1 MVAEK
6 SPKKIKKPSKK
17 IPDFLIAEIMDG
29 KPLYYKGYEQVLS
42 GQKNLSD
49 IMGSSSLQA
58 FIISFILKSLY
69 RQLDDQQYLIFT
81 NEAGLHLDKGNNLA
95 GDILIYER
103 QSLPIENINE
113 NYFSLPPKIVIEV
126 DINLDVFSI
135 GTDGYVHNKTR
146 KLLDFGVEKVVW
158 ITTPSKKVM
167 IAQAR
172 MDWLVRDWNKDV
184 ELIDNIHINLG
195 HYFEQEG
202 LKLD

>member
-58 FIISFILKSLY
+58 FIIGFILKTLY
-69 RQLDDQQYLIFT
+69 KNLDDQKYLIFT
-81 NEAGLHLDKGNNLA
+81 NEAGLHIDKGSNLS
-95 GDILIYER
+95 GDILIYECD
-103 QSLPIENINE
+103 SLPITNINV

-126 DINLDVFSI
+126 DINLDTASL
-135 GTDGYVHNKTR
+135 GTEGYVHNKTK
-146 KLLDFGVEKVVW
+146 KLLDFGVEKVIWV
-158 ITTPSKKVM
+158 TTPAKTVLIARANEDWQIKDWSK
-167 IAQAR
+167 
-172 MDWLVRDWNKDV
+172 D
-184 ELIDNIHINLG
+184 IDILEQVQINIGAYLN
-195 HYFEQEG
+195 EQG